1 MAGVASGEMK
11 MLGEEAAELKP
22 LILPNQDSKAQDAR
36 EKKDIA
42 DVEKAAKDPEAKAEQ
57 EEEISFAKLKNYIID
72 NHPTNKATEPFGV
85 CDYVG
90 NNPWLCC
97 CRDARISE
105 MSQEI
110 GVGPTMFLMSA
121 KSLAILFFVLTIINI
136 PCYVF
141 YWGSSADSASIQT
154 PQDLFNAL
162 SLGNI
167 GQAAHACD
175 VVNWAMA
182 TDPL

>member
-1 MAGVASGEMK
+1 MA
-11 MLGEEAAELKP
+11 
-22 LILPNQDSKAQDAR
+22 
-36 EKKDIA
+36 KDIA
-42 DVEKAAKDPEAKAEQ
+42 DVEKAAEDPETKAE
-57 EEEISFAKLKNYIID
+57 EAEAIDYADLNNYIL
-72 NHPTNKATEPFGV
+72 NTHPRNKGEPFGL
-85 CDYVG
+85 CDSVG
-90 NNPWLCC
+90 SLPWLCC
-97 CRDARISE
+97 GSSDDRISA

-110 GVGPTMFLMSA
+110 GVGPTLFLMSA

-141 YWGSSADSASIQT
+141 YFGSSADSASIKT

-175 VVNWAMA
+175 VVNWAQDQ
-182 TDPL
+182 TV

>member
-1 MAGVASGEMK
+1 M
-11 MLGEEAAELKP
+11 
-22 LILPNQDSKAQDAR
+22 
-36 EKKDIA
+36 EKNDIA
-42 DVEKAAKDPEAKAEQ
+42 DVKKEANDPEARAEQ
-57 EEEISFAKLKNYIID
+57 EEEISYARLINYIID
-72 NHPTNKATEPFGV
+72 NHPTNKETDKFGL

-141 YWGSSADSASIQT
+141 YFGSSASSANIST

-167 GQAAHACD
+167 GEAAHACD
-175 VVNWAMA
+175 VINWAQDTTVSLSCNVGTLTSIRYMGLTKA
-182 TDPL
+182 DDSTCTSLLHAK